1 MSNKSFDIYLRVKR
15 LLEDNK
21 ENSITTGG
29 ISDKKVYEIEDALNV
44 RLPNSYKWFLKNYG
58 SGGAYGVSI
67 TGYDFGGA
75 EVVDWTNMYRREF
88 NLPSGFVVV
97 EDVDYFA
104 YCIDTNK
111 MKNGECPVISWDR
124 VIGCTSEDASSFIEF
139 FYEKLLRMKKDWE
152 EDEQEGWIL

>member
-58 SGGAYGVSI
+58 SGGAYGVLI

-111 MKNGECPVISWDR
+111 MKNGECPVVSWDR
-124 VIGCTSEDASSFIEF
+124 VIGFTSEDASSFIEF
-139 FYEKLLRMKKDWE
+139 FYEKLLRMKEDWE
-152 EDEQEGWIL
+152 EDE